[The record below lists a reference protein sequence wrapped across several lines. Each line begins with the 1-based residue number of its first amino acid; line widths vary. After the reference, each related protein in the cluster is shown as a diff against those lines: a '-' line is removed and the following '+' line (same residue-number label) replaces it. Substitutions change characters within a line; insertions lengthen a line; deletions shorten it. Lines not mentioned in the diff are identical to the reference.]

1 MIRSPK
7 EHCKHLDVSL
17 FRAWTKPS
25 HRTIQSQMAKAMQQ
39 IDVSFSAEWSGGQSF
54 GGSDDRVYAYL
65 GVPIGFSRQIA
76 KTAVEMNE
84 YFGDQQQIAD
94 HIFSE
99 DHRLESFTHLH
110 CSAKLARN

>member
-1 MIRSPK
+1 MILPPK
-7 EHCKHLDVSL
+7 KHSQDLDFSL
-17 FRAWTKPS
+17 LRAWTKPIHS
-25 HRTIQSQMAKAMQQ
+25 TIQSQMAKARQQ
-39 IDVSFSAEWSGGQSF
+39 IVVAFSAEGSCGQPF

-65 GVPIGFSRQIA
+65 GVPIGFRRQIA

-110 CSAKLARN
+110 CSANLARN